1 MSFVEYLCDKL
12 SQCVNETPF
21 QSDAM
26 KGLVYNIVVLG
37 MIPFIKRLEIEY
49 EQERRKNTSF
59 DNE

>member
-12 SQCVNETPF
+12 AQCVNETPL

-37 MIPFIKRLEIEY
+37 MIPFIRRMEVEY
-49 EQERRKNTSF
+49 EQERRENTRF
-59 DNE
+59 NNE